1 MKYLVTG
8 CAGFIGFHLT
18 LKLLKNKN
26 FKVLGIDNI
35 NNYYSIK
42 IKNDRLKILKKYK
55 NFDFKKISIEN
66 KKKLN
71 IELKKFK
78 PRKIYHLAAQAGVRY
93 SFINPQLYFKSNIQG
108 FFNILEYCRKAKVE
122 HLIFASTSSVYG
134 NNNKFPLKESYGTN
148 PISLYAS
155 SKVCNEILA
164 KDYSI
169 NFNIKKITGVRF
181 FTVYGPF
188 GRPDMFIYKLFNSLK
203 KNSFINIFNKGNHLR
218 DFTYIDDAVG
228 TLLLLEK
235 RKSKNYDIFNICNGK
250 SVHLNKVISL
260 CQEYTKKKIKF
271 KFLELQKGDVKRT
284 HGSLRKTTNVIKV
297 IKRTSIEKGIKKF
310 YEWFNSYHGL

>member
-55 NFDFKKISIEN
+55 NFVFKKISIEN

-71 IELKKFK
+71 IELNKFK
-78 PRKIYHLAAQAGVRY
+78 PKKIYHLAAQAGVRY
-93 SFINPQLYFKSNIQG
+93 SFINPLLYYKSNLEG
-108 FFNILEYCRKAKVE
+108 FFNVLDYCRKAKIE

-134 NNNKFPLKESYGTN
+134 NNNKFPLKESYETN
-148 PISLYAS
+148 PISFYAS

-169 NFNIKKITGVRF
+169 NFNIKITGVRF

-188 GRPDMFIYKLFNSLK
+188 GRPDMFIYKLFMSLK
-203 KNSFINIFNKGNHLR
+203 NNSFINIFNKGNHFR
-218 DFTYIDDAVG
+218 DFTFIDDAIKIL
-228 TLLLLEK
+228 TLLEK
-235 RKSKNYDIFNICNGK
+235 RKSNKYDVFNICNGK
-250 SVHLNKVISL
+250 SIHLSKVIFL
-260 CQEYTKKKIKF
+260 CQKYAKKKINF
-271 KFLELQKGDVKRT
+271 KFLKLQKGDVKKT
-284 HGSLRKTTNVIKV
+284 HGSFEKTKSVIKV
-297 IKRTSIEKGIKKF
+297 IQKTSIEKGIKKF
-310 YEWFNSYHGL
+310 HEWFNLYYTK